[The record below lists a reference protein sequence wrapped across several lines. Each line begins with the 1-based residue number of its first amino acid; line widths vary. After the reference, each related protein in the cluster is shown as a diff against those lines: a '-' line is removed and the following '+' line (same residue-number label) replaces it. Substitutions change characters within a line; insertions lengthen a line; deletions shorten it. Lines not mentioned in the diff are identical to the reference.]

1 MNCLQSGIN
10 SNPTHVSTSSAKFAT
25 LGMFILSCQ
34 PKDGTPSKKNGPWS
48 RKYGSQSKKHEP
60 LSKMI
65 VMKAG
70 GRVLTVFVHGTTD
83 IWAVK
88 CSLILMLH
96 VVFF

>member
-1 MNCLQSGIN
+1 MTQSSIV
-10 SNPTHVSTSSAKFAT
+10 SNLTNVFASSAKFAK
-25 LGMFILSCQ
+25 LCMFISSHQ